1 MQFEAVSRPLQEILV
16 VGQHVIPRYQRRYAW
31 DELNIEEFWDDL
43 RNNQQ
48 GHFLGSMVV
57 CGPRSGE
64 MEIID
69 GQQRITTALI
79 LLSVLRDEYIRL
91 EETALVGGIEP
102 LIKYIDL
109 NGRERFRLEN
119 RDCTAN
125 NRLVESVLTPEKKR
139 QYPNGE
145 YLDSLEVAARK
156 KFEDLIHAQQE
167 RTGDPVSV
175 LNEMRDSLVRAE
187 AVYVWADSRRD
198 AFGVF
203 ETLNDRG
210 QSLTVVDLVKNTIL
224 SRLAE
229 RADRGADKMW
239 AKAIDLV
246 EQSELDNIDL
256 KQFLYYHWN
265 SIAQN
270 GTVAGEPVEEKKIRR
285 SVEEFLEGGTS
296 SEELAEFFLEEFVR
310 SAYIFEA
317 LGKTLTTGGSAEPW
331 KELVDESSWHQQ
343 KFDRIAWA
351 LYGVLVSGAAQPF
364 MLLLALMRKYLE
376 KGSWMKSAD
385 LIAFLEEIK
394 NYQFRWSIAAKGS
407 TSTHRRLY
415 RKAATTV
422 YLAENTGDL
431 RDAMREFQD
440 GASKKGATDYQFK
453 AGLGKLVYSNS
464 RRKDVYKIRYILREI
479 ETKRSARTL
488 DFSKLQTIEHIEPQ
502 ANKSESTPRN
512 SWVFKIGNLMLLP
525 GEVNNTLPN
534 GFAEKSPMLAQYIAS
549 HDRVL
554 LKAVS
559 DGVWGNELAGQRQ
572 EAIEDYACEIWP
584 KAQEIDR

>member
-1 MQFEAVSRPLQEILV
+1 MQFEAVSRPLQEILI

-31 DELNIEEFWDDL
+31 DELNIEEFWNDL
-43 RNNQQ
+43 RSNQQ

-102 LIKYIDL
+102 LIKYVDL
-109 NGRERFRLEN
+109 NGKERFRLEN
-119 RDCTAN
+119 RDSSAN
-125 NRLVESVLTPEKKR
+125 DRLVESVLTPEKKR
-139 QYPNGE
+139 QYPNGQ
-145 YLDSLEVAARK
+145 YLDSLEVAARN
-156 KFEDLIHAQQE
+156 KFEALIHAQQE
-167 RTGDPVSV
+167 RTGDSVSV
-175 LNEMRDSLVRAE
+175 LNEMRDSLVKAE

-229 RADRGADKMW
+229 RADRGDDKMW

-256 KQFLYYHWN
+256 NQFLYYHWN

-270 GTVAGEPVEEKKIRR
+270 GAVAGEPVEEKKIRR
-285 SVEEFLEGGTS
+285 SVEEFLEGGTC
-296 SEELAEFFLEEFVR
+296 SEESAKFFLEEFLR

-317 LGKTLTTGGSAEPW
+317 LGKTLTTGGAAEPW
-331 KELVDESSWHQQ
+331 KELSEGVGWHQQ
-343 KFDRIAWA
+343 KFDKIAWA

-376 KGSWMKSAD
+376 KDGWMKSAD
-385 LIAFLEEIK
+385 LIAFLQEIK
-394 NYQFRWSIAAKGS
+394 NYQFRWSIAGKGS

-415 RKAATTV
+415 RKAATMV
-422 YLAENTGDL
+422 YLAENAGDL
-431 RDAMREFQD
+431 RAAMQEFQI
-440 GASKKGATDYQFK
+440 GASKKGATDHQFK

-464 RRKDVYKIRYILREI
+464 RRKDVHKIRYILREI
-479 ETKRSARTL
+479 ETNKSVRTL

-502 ANKSESTPRN
+502 ANKSENTPRN
-512 SWVFKIGNLMLLP
+512 SWVFKLGNLMLLP
-525 GEVNNTLPN
+525 GEVNSTLPN
-534 GFAEKSPMLAQYIAS
+534 GFADKAPILAKYTGA
-549 HDRVL
+549 HDNVL
-554 LKAVS
+554 LQAVS
-559 DGVWGNELAGQRQ
+559 DGAWGNELAGKRQ
-572 EAIEDYACEIWP
+572 EAIEDYACVIWP
-584 KAQEIDR
+584 KAKEID